1 MANWETRE
9 TSRVTARPADLDVNG
24 QEDQATWDQS
34 AKHRS
39 SGLREKAKVAT
50 TGESVPPDKGKTA
63 GIPSGIPGYLTETF
77 FFLLPE
83 F

>member
-9 TSRVTARPADLDVNG
+9 TSRIAACPADLDVNG

-50 TGESVPPDKGKTA
+50 TGESVPPTRGR
-63 GIPSGIPGYLTETF
+63 PRVFPPEYLDI
-77 FFLLPE
+77 
-83 F
+83 